1 MASKTTRKTRKQSTC
16 PIFGVPN
23 DLKSNVL
30 PTYKDVMKC
39 YLYFMQ
45 KLREK
50 NNGKQPS
57 LKEISEMLSKKIE
70 DLWKKASIPSVSH
83 ERVLKMFHDYHR
95 KYRNLVK
102 NIKPKMTD
110 VFKAKVGAFK
120 DNAAKTLFDISACKC
135 ADIAGCICP
144 KIRKVPIKEQEFL
157 TDQRTTRKMYMS
169 AIDVKTSLQLQ
180 AREQRQNKV
189 TCSKGKEIGAAA
201 SSKQH
206 YEQLENLISS
216 SQSYDSEEDYATDT
230 DEVEDPNF
238 LEAGRGLKRKR
249 KSTATT
255 QQMRLSL
262 PSLAMACDR
271 TGVSNRGAA
280 ILASAVLEDLKIIT
294 KEDKS
299 KVIDKTKIQR
309 EKKKLRLEIKLQEKG
324 KASVLEGLYFDGRK
338 DTTIVMDKA
347 KGNCCKS
354 TIKEEHVVLVSEP
367 GSNYMGHVSPASGH
381 GHSIKSSIISWLN
394 SKDIST
400 SELVALGCD
409 GTNVNVGASNG
420 VIGLIEKALDRP
432 VQWLICLLHANEL
445 PLRHLIQHL
454 DGPTSGP
461 HGFTGP
467 IGKQI
472 QFCENFELVEFAPV
486 EVELPEVDKEYRS
499 TCLSSDQKYLI
510 DICEAVASGNCSQ
523 ALARMNPGKLS
534 HARWLTT
541 ANRIL
546 RYYVGCSEPTE
557 NLRIIV
563 EYIMRVY
570 CKMWFKIKVESSC
583 TDGARHL
590 WNTIKLSR
598 YLSSELKAVIDPVIQ
613 RNGFYGHPENIILS
627 MISDKRPHVR
637 KLGLL
642 RIMKARGMKSS
653 TAGIRQFKIPVLNF
667 ESSDYID
674 MIDWQTCKLMEPPV
688 TMKFSDEA
696 LKNMVDTG
704 EVLGVG
710 KFPCHTQAVER
721 YIKLVTEASAAVCG
735 AESRDG
741 YIQSRLASRKLMP
754 SFNTKSEYNSQQ
766 DSRE

>member
-1 MASKTTRKTRKQSTC
+1 M
-16 PIFGVPN
+16 
-23 DLKSNVL
+23 
-30 PTYKDVMKC
+30 
-39 YLYFMQ
+39 
-45 KLREK
+45 
-50 NNGKQPS
+50 
-57 LKEISEMLSKKIE
+57 
-70 DLWKKASIPSVSH
+70 
-83 ERVLKMFHDYHR
+83 
-95 KYRNLVK
+95 
-102 NIKPKMTD
+102 
-110 VFKAKVGAFK
+110 
-120 DNAAKTLFDISACKC
+120 
-135 ADIAGCICP
+135 
-144 KIRKVPIKEQEFL
+144 
-157 TDQRTTRKMYMS
+157 
-169 AIDVKTSLQLQ
+169 
-180 AREQRQNKV
+180 
-189 TCSKGKEIGAAA
+189 
-201 SSKQH
+201 
-206 YEQLENLISS
+206 
-216 SQSYDSEEDYATDT
+216 
-230 DEVEDPNF
+230 
-238 LEAGRGLKRKR
+238 
-249 KSTATT
+249 
-255 QQMRLSL
+255 
-262 PSLAMACDR
+262 
-271 TGVSNRGAA
+271 
-280 ILASAVLEDLKIIT
+280 
-294 KEDKS
+294 
-299 KVIDKTKIQR
+299 
-309 EKKKLRLEIKLQEKG
+309 
-324 KASVLEGLYFDGRK
+324 
-338 DTTIVMDKA
+338 
-347 KGNCCKS
+347 
-354 TIKEEHVVLVSEP
+354 
-367 GSNYMGHVSPASGH
+367 
-381 GHSIKSSIISWLN
+381 
-394 SKDIST
+394 
-400 SELVALGCD
+400 
-409 GTNVNVGASNG
+409 
-420 VIGLIEKALDRP
+420 
-432 VQWLICLLHANEL
+432 
-445 PLRHLIQHL
+445 
-454 DGPTSGP
+454 
-461 HGFTGP
+461 
-467 IGKQI
+467 
-472 QFCENFELVEFAPV
+472 

-704 EVLGVG
+704 EVLGAG